1 MAMFTKA
8 MNKYATLPKG
18 VQTDTFL
25 EHAASNLV
33 TLRTQAKALAA
44 EAHKGKGRSVTE
56 DRTITTAAYLIDLIH
71 QSLLCVFTKR
81 FLLQRLVSQNARD
94 QTGVTK
100 KH

>member
-1 MAMFTKA
+1 MFTKA
-8 MNKYATLPKG
+8 MSKYATLPKG

-56 DRTITTAAYLIDLIH
+56 DRTITTAAHLIDLIH
-71 QSLLCVFTKR
+71 RSLLSDFTKR
-81 FLLQRLVSQNARD
+81 FLLQRLASETARD
-94 QTGVTK
+94 QTGK
-100 KH
+100 KKKR

>member
-1 MAMFTKA
+1 MFTKA
-8 MNKYATLPKG
+8 MSEYATLPKG

-56 DRTITTAAYLIDLIH
+56 DRIITTAAHLIDLIH
-71 QSLLCVFTKR
+71 RSLLSDFTKR
-81 FLLQRLVSQNARD
+81 FLLQSLVKETARD
-94 QTGVTK
+94 QTGRK
-100 KH
+100 KKR